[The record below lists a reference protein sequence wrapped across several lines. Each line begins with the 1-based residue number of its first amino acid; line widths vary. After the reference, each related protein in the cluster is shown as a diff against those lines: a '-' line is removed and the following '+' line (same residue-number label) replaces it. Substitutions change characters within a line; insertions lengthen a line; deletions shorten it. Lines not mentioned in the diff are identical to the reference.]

1 MTDEQRKT
9 ADDALSA
16 LVQQAEDIRFLV
28 QQAALIDDD
37 LVDDLDHLY
46 MVAHEALLA
55 KVQRRSV

>member
-16 LVQQAEDIRFLV
+16 LVQQVEDIRFLV

-37 LVDDLDHLY
+37 LVDELDHLH